1 MRDVSIKFDS
11 GFITANKGVSS
22 YQIGRNVPSE
32 DFDSKVNEQMYL
44 WIFCPQ
50 FPDGG

>member
-32 DFDSKVNEQMYL
+32 DFDSKVICGY
-44 WIFCPQ
+44 I
-50 FPDGG
+50 